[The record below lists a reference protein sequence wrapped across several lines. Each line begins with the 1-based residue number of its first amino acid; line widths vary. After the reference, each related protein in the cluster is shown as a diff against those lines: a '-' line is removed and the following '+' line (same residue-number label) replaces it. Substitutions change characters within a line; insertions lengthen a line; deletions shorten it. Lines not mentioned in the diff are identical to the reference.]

1 MPSMNQQPGPV
12 TAQTDFD
19 VVVIGGGINGTSALR
34 ELARAGYSVLLAEAE
49 DLGAGASGRSS
60 RMLHCGLR
68 YLESPKPVKN
78 ALRHPVRFVRA
89 LRMARDAMR
98 ARAELSQDE
107 TVETRAIELSFPV
120 WRDGPFQ
127 RWQLDA
133 GLRLLGLLGPTEP
146 PLDRMV
152 LDADAA
158 RAHPI
163 GRHLRDQSR
172 LRGMVSFR
180 EYLFE
185 APERL
190 CVENVLEAEACGA
203 DIRVM
208 TRARLRARDSDGAW
222 RVALDGL
229 RSSGEVRARVV
240 LNMAGSWAD
249 DVGTFGKRLIRGT
262 KGAHIILR
270 LPEGFA
276 DRGIATLHRGGH
288 PFYGLPLGQGRFYFG
303 PTETPFEG
311 DARQAHA
318 DQEDIAFLLAE
329 ANHLLPGLGLTIKDV
344 EQCWAGVRPLTD
356 DPARPMGARERR
368 VHDLAQQG
376 FQNVL
381 AMTAGPVMS
390 HRSGGR
396 QMLREVKGRISP
408 ATQGDATGRPKV
420 SRANHPPARFAVTH
434 EHAPDLYAVLT
445 RRTGAIWRG
454 LVSREEA
461 ARVAEEVAPLFGWT
475 EAERDAQVDAFLA
488 RQETEFCVPSD
499 RRTEPRLSDSK
510 QDQTPTRRD

>member
-1 MPSMNQQPGPV
+1 MNQQPGP
-12 TAQTDFD
+12 ASQKSDFD

-68 YLESPKPVKN
+68 YLESPKPVRN
-78 ALRHPVRFVRA
+78 ALRHPIRFARA

-98 ARAELSQDE
+98 ARAELSQDKD
-107 TVETRAIELSFPV
+107 VGTRAIELSFPV
-120 WRDGPFQ
+120 WRDGPFP
-127 RWQLDA
+127 RRQLDA
-133 GLRLLGLLGPTEP
+133 GLRLLAALGPAQP
-146 PLDRMV
+146 PLDRKV
-152 LDADAA
+152 LGAAAA

-163 GRHLRDQSR
+163 GRHLRDQAD
-172 LRGMVSFR
+172 LLGMVSFR
-180 EYLFE
+180 EYLFA

-190 CVENVLEAEACGA
+190 CVDNVLEAEAYGA
-203 DIRVM
+203 DIRLM
-208 TRARLRARDSDGAW
+208 TRAELRERDNAGGW
-222 RVALDGL
+222 RVALDGPD
-229 RSSGEVRARVV
+229 GVTEVRARMV

-249 DVGTFGKRLIRGT
+249 EVGNFGKRLIRGT

-270 LPEGFA
+270 LPDGFS

-288 PFYGLPLGQGRFYFG
+288 PFYGLPLGQDRFYFG
-303 PTETPFEG
+303 PTETPFDG
-311 DARQAHA
+311 DVRRAQA
-318 DQEDIAFLLAE
+318 DNDDIAFLLAE
-329 ANHLLPGLGLTIKDV
+329 ANHLLPGLGLTMKDV

-376 FQNVL
+376 FENVL

-396 QMLREVKGRISP
+396 QMLQEVAGRIGP
-408 ATQGDATGRPKV
+408 AAGGDVTEQSRV
-420 SRANHPPARFAVTH
+420 SRANQAPARFAVTH

-445 RRTGAIWRG
+445 RRTGAIWHG
-454 LVSREEA
+454 LVSREDA
-461 ARVAEEVAPLFGWT
+461 TSVAEDVAPLFGWT
-475 EAERDAQVDAFLA
+475 GAEKANQVDAFLA
-488 RQETEFCVPSD
+488 RQKTEFCVPSD
-499 RRTEPRLSDSK
+499 RSIGSRRSDRK
-510 QDQTPTRRD
+510 QDQNPTRRD